1 MNITGHKRKI
11 ITLRRALQNKKSET
25 LEMRLKS
32 HQRAIKII
40 KNERNKK

>member
-11 ITLRRALQNKKSET
+11 ITIRRALKNKKSDT
-25 LEMRLKS
+25 LEMRLRS

-40 KNERNKK
+40 KQNRKKK